1 MPACTQTLK
10 TALLGS
16 ATVPR
21 MGLIE
26 VVAREY
32 GEPREVNPIV
42 GGLMLLVVA
51 YVAFQLQKQFA
62 AKDADKLPRL
72 HKASVLAQKVGVGIL
87 ALLGVISIV
96 VGFYEIIFN

>member
-1 MPACTQTLK
+1 
-10 TALLGS
+10 
-16 ATVPR
+16 

-51 YVAFQLQKQFA
+51 YVAFHLHKQFA
-62 AKDADKLPRL
+62 AKDTGKAPRL
-72 HKASVLAQKVGVGIL
+72 HKAAVLTQKIGVGFF
-87 ALLGVISIV
+87 ALLGMIAIV
-96 VGFYEIIFN
+96 RGLFEIIFN